1 LIAVGRPSLVQNG
14 KIAAFSLREKPI
26 IRRMVY
32 KGIKSIPESDIAS
45 AFSNERIGL
54 SGGTWFD
61 QNELA
66 HGAAIIKELVAARG
80 CPAATVKPNF
90 SANVVT
96 VQFEVNEGPKSP

>member
-1 LIAVGRPSLVQNG
+1 
-14 KIAAFSLREKPI
+14 
-26 IRRMVY
+26 MVY

-66 HGAAIIKELVAARG
+66 HGAASGPWMPLCYRKAKLFSERG
-80 CPAATVKPNF
+80 NG
-90 SANVVT
+90 SI
-96 VQFEVNEGPKSP
+96 